1 MIKTA
6 PCAAWKA
13 VLAAL
18 MICALAHGAKAQ
30 EAPTTAPTASPTA
43 PASAPDDRFAL
54 HFQTTFVEQG
64 HDAFASPYAGANSLG
79 PDAEGRETWDAT
91 LFAGLRP
98 WRGAEVWINPEVDQG
113 FGLSNT
119 LGVAGFPSGEAYK
132 VGKADP
138 YFRLQ
143 RFFIRQTLD
152 LGGVPAKTD
161 ADLNQFAEED
171 TQNRIVMTVGKMSV
185 GDIFDANDYAHNPKG
200 DFLNWSIIDAGTFD
214 YAADSWGYSAG
225 AVVELYEGRWTLRG
239 GYFLL
244 SNVPNSEYIDTRF
257 DQFQLLGEI
266 EERHSLFGQ
275 AGKLV
280 VTGFL
285 SRGQMGRYDD
295 AIAYAQ
301 AHGGPVNTALVRHE
315 ASRPGISVDLQ
326 QAISKDLGGF
336 LRAGWAKG
344 DYETYEFSDIDE
356 SVSGGLS
363 LKGRLW
369 GRTGDT
375 VGLAGVVN
383 VASSALKDYLA
394 AGGLGVLVGDGK
406 LPHPQSERIAETYYD
421 IAAFKGADVALDYQW
436 VTNPAYNRD
445 RGPVSVFGIRLHF
458 QY

>member
-1 MIKTA
+1 MIETA
-6 PCAAWKA
+6 RVTIMAIL
-13 VLAAL
+13 VV
-18 MICALAHGAKAQ
+18 CALAPRLAAQ
-30 EAPTTAPTASPTA
+30 VALATAEA
-43 PASAPDDRFAL
+43 APDDRFAV
-54 HFQTTFVEQG
+54 HIQTTLVDQG
-64 HDAFASPYAGANSLG
+64 HTGFASPYAGANSLG
-79 PDAEGRETWDAT
+79 PVAQGRETWDAT
-91 LFAGLRP
+91 IFAGLRP
-98 WRGAEVWINPEVDQG
+98 WRGAEIWINPEVDQG
-113 FGLSNT
+113 FGLSDT

-132 VGKADP
+132 VGKAAP

-152 LGGVPAKTD
+152 LGGAPAKTD
-161 ADLNQFAEED
+161 GDLNQFDENHTE
-171 TQNRIVMTVGKMSV
+171 NRIVITVGKMSV

-225 AVVELYEGRWTLRG
+225 AVVEWYQGRWTVRG

-244 SNVPNSEYIDTRF
+244 SNVPNSPYLDTRF
-257 DQFQLLGEI
+257 DQFQLLGEL

-275 AGKLV
+275 SGKLL

-285 SRGQMGRYDD
+285 SRGEMGRYDD
-295 AIAYAQ
+295 AIAYAA

-315 ASRPGISVDLQ
+315 ASRPGISLDLQ

-336 LRAGWAKG
+336 LRAGWANG

-356 SVSGGLS
+356 SLSGGLS
-363 LKGRLW
+363 LKGAKW
-369 GRTGDT
+369 GRAGDT

-383 VASSALKDYLA
+383 IASSGLKDYLA

-406 LPHPQSERIAETYYD
+406 LPHPGSERIAETYYD
-421 IAAFKGADVALDYQW
+421 IAAFKGADVAFDYQW
-436 VTNPAYNRD
+436 VTNPGYNRD
-445 RGPVSVFGIRLHF
+445 RGPISVFAIRLHL

>member
-6 PCAAWKA
+6 RVTILSCLF
-13 VLAAL
+13 V
-18 MICALAHGAKAQ
+18 CALASHAAAQAASVGA
-30 EAPTTAPTASPTA
+30 EAT
-43 PASAPDDRFAL
+43 PDERFAM
-54 HFQTTFVEQG
+54 HIQTTVVDQG
-64 HDAFASPYAGANSLG
+64 HDAFASPYAGANSLS
-79 PDAEGRETWDAT
+79 PLAQGRETWDAT
-91 LFAGLRP
+91 LFAGIKP
-98 WRGAEVWINPEVDQG
+98 WRGAEVWINPEIDQG
-113 FGLSNT
+113 FGLSDT

-143 RFFIRQTLD
+143 RFFFRQTLD
-152 LGGVPAKTD
+152 LGGAPTKTD
-161 ADLNQFAEED
+161 ADLNQFAEDHTE
-171 TQNRIVMTVGKMSV
+171 NRLVITIGKISV

-225 AVVELYEGRWTLRG
+225 AVVEWYEGRWTLRG

-244 SNVPNSEYIDTRF
+244 SNVPNSPYLDTRF
-257 DQFQLLGEI
+257 DQFQLLGEM

-280 VTGFL
+280 VTGFM
-285 SRGQMGRYDD
+285 SRGEMGRYDD
-295 AIAYAQ
+295 AIAYAES
-301 AHGGPVNTALVRHE
+301 HGGPVNTALVRHE
-315 ASRPGISVDLQ
+315 ATRPGISLDLQ

-336 LRAGWAKG
+336 LRAGWANG

-363 LKGRLW
+363 LKGARW
-369 GRTGDT
+369 GRSGDT
-375 VGLAGVVN
+375 VALAGVVN
-383 VASSALKDYLA
+383 IASSGLKDYLA

-406 LPHPQSERIAETYYD
+406 LPHPGTERIAETYYD
-421 IAAFKGADVALDYQW
+421 LAAIKGVDVAFDYQW
-436 VTNPAYNRD
+436 VTNPGYNRD
-445 RGPVSVFGIRLHF
+445 RGPVSVFAIRLHV